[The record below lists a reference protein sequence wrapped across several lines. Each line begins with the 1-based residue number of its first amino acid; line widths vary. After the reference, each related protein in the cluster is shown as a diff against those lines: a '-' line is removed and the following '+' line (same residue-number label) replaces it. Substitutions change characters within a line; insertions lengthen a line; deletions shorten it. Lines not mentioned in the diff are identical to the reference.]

1 MKKNTKAFF
10 LFLVLF
16 IWANIAYSQNDIV
29 IISPSQEEVYGKR
42 NAISTFNM
50 FREPSYI
57 LFGSGIG
64 NLEPLIFE
72 GDLVPYFMISISK
85 SVRWGVE
92 LSPRIIIRMHNQ
104 HSFPVRTPS
113 FMPKVTFFYQ
123 FLDKENGKRDLFTY
137 ISVMHHSNGQEGDF
151 FNADS
156 TTINTLTGNFS
167 TNWFEG
173 GIFLSRPNAKLQ
185 FNTNYIKLY
194 ATYNFMQEE
203 KLSGTYGRLRFFVNI
218 KSTVKLS
225 EAFRIIVAPNDKNKK
240 YVFNQSIK
248 MGWIT
253 GILNNEK
260 NVSIKRLIFNYTLSF
275 TPTFLKD
282 VNIFVQYY
290 YGQDYYNIHFNRQL
304 SVIRIGISSKSSIL
318 F

>member
-1 MKKNTKAFF
+1 
-10 LFLVLF
+10 
-16 IWANIAYSQNDIV
+16 
-29 IISPSQEEVYGKR
+29 
-42 NAISTFNM
+42 
-50 FREPSYI
+50 
-57 LFGSGIG
+57 
-64 NLEPLIFE
+64 
-72 GDLVPYFMISISK
+72 
-85 SVRWGVE
+85 
-92 LSPRIIIRMHNQ
+92 
-104 HSFPVRTPS
+104 
-113 FMPKVTFFYQ
+113 MPKVTFFYQ

-137 ISVMHHSNGQEGDF
+137 ISAMHHSNGQEGDF

-218 KSTVKLS
+218 KSTIKLS

-240 YVFNQSIK
+240 YVFNQSVK

-253 GILNNEK
+253 GVLNDEK
-260 NVSIKRLIFNYTLSF
+260 NASIKRLIFNYTLSF

>member
-1 MKKNTKAFF
+1 MPYRISIF
-10 LFLVLF
+10 LWFL
-16 IWANIAYSQNDIV
+16 IASSFTGKVYSQIDT
-29 IISPSQEEVYGKR
+29 IIPTPGKEEVDGKK

-57 LFGSGIG
+57 LIGSGIG

-72 GDLVPYFMISISK
+72 GNIVPYFMISISDK
-85 SVRWGVE
+85 ARWGLE
-92 LSPRIIIRMHNQ
+92 LSPRIVIRMYNK

-123 FLDKENGKRDLFTY
+123 FHDKENGKRDLFTY
-137 ISVMHHSNGQEGDF
+137 ISAMHHSNGQEGDF

-156 TTINTLTGNFS
+156 TSINTLTGNFS
-167 TNWFEG
+167 TNWIEG
-173 GIFLSRPNAKLQ
+173 GIFLSRPNPKLL

-194 ATYNFMQEE
+194 STYNYLQEYN
-203 KLSGTYGRLRFFVNI
+203 LSGTYGRLRFFVNV

-225 EAFRIIVAPNDKNKK
+225 KAFGIIIAPADKNKK
-240 YVFNQSIK
+240 VVFNQSIK
-248 MGWIT
+248 LGWIA
-253 GILNNEK
+253 GKLNDEQ
-260 NVSIKRLIFNYTLSF
+260 VFDIKRLTLDYNLSF

-282 VNIFVQYY
+282 VNIFIQYY

-304 SVIRIGISSKSSIL
+304 SVVRIGISSKSGIL